1 MKNSTTKSNKV
12 FLILG
17 VVFIFLL
24 WELLSLISQNDFIV
38 PSISNTMKALGE
50 ILTKSDTYNILFST
64 ILRLFTSITIC
75 FILALTLAV
84 FSNINERVKYFLKPL
99 ISLLKTLP
107 VATIIIMLLVM
118 IGRSIAPYFIVGLVV
133 LPLIYESVLNALET
147 IDKDIID
154 EVKMVSSGKDFTVL
168 KRIYLP
174 LITPYLL
181 TSLIQA
187 FGLGLKVLVMA
198 EFIAETKNSIGEV
211 IRFYKNE
218 ALTEYVFAWT
228 IILVLFILL
237 IDLLLHYIKK
247 KIL

>member
-1 MKNSTTKSNKV
+1 MKASTTKSNKI

-64 ILRLFTSITIC
+64 ILRLFTSITVC

>member
-1 MKNSTTKSNKV
+1 MKNSTTKSNKI

-64 ILRLFTSITIC
+64 ILRLFTSITVC

-218 ALTEYVFAWT
+218 ALTEYIFAWT

>member
-1 MKNSTTKSNKV
+1 MKNSTTKSNKI